1 MIDYIKGQ
9 IIELTPTELV
19 LENHGIGYSILI
31 SLQTYEAFQ
40 LQTQAVAYIHHYIRE
55 DEELFYG
62 FATKDERE
70 LFRLLIGVS
79 GIGVASA
86 RMMLSTLS
94 SEEIRQAILAGD
106 VNRIKSVKGIGLK
119 SAQRLILELKDKV
132 AKGEGAET
140 PPSSRPTIPPWW
152 TKPQPPLPCWDSP
165 KPISAR
171 SCRAYSKNTPTQ
183 RWKTSSSLPCK
194 NFNVPRGTIFEL
206 TTEINQQNGNIGG
219 GDPGDSG
226 SLSNGLGLVSFQF
239 LATLNGQTLNL
250 VKIKVGRNPDVL
262 QARILLGL

>member
-1 MIDYIKGQ
+1 M
-9 IIELTPTELV
+9 TPTELI

-40 LQTQAVAYIHHYIRE
+40 LKREAVAYIHHYIRE

-94 SEEIRQAILAGD
+94 SEEIRQAIISED

-119 SAQRLILELKDKV
+119 SAQRLVLELKDKV
-132 AKGEGAET
+132 IKGEGADIPALFKSDNNALVEEAT
-140 PPSSRPTIPPWW
+140 TALTMLGFTKANITKVMPSIMKENP
-152 TKPQPPLPCWDSP
+152 
-165 KPISAR
+165 SA
-171 SCRAYSKNTPTQ
+171 K
-183 RWKTSSSLPCK
+183 
-194 NFNVPRGTIFEL
+194 VE
-206 TTEINQQNGNIGG
+206 EI
-219 GDPGDSG
+219 
-226 SLSNGLGLVSFQF
+226 
-239 LATLNGQTLNL
+239 
-250 VKIKVGRNPDVL
+250 IKAAL
-262 QARILLGL
+262 KKL